1 MYELHAAARNGDL
14 EAIQEKIAA
23 NFNIDEKDQHARTP
37 LHLAAWS
44 GQTASGLSHCL
55 DCPTPCS
62 NYSPLVN
69 WPCNFHTS
77 GSFWPTMFSSMLQ
90 REMK

>member
-23 NFNIDEKDQHARTP
+23 NFNLDEKDQHARTP

-44 GQTASGLSHCL
+44 GQTASGLWL
-55 DCPTPCS
+55 
-62 NYSPLVN
+62 
-69 WPCNFHTS
+69 
-77 GSFWPTMFSSMLQ
+77 
-90 REMK
+90 